1 MELAFSSPHTKP
13 KRQIHFR
20 NISTK
25 YRHGSL
31 ALDLQLLSS
40 GSDDC
45 LSVTDSV
52 DFYNQSM
59 SSLLDLHAPLTTRS
73 VSFSRSAR
81 WYTVALRKMKAAGRV
96 LERRIKAPGLTVHKQ
111 AFREHKRVYA
121 EALRDARARFYSTII
136 NNSPGNSKQRSSTIN
151 HLLKPPSP
159 CHSEATEERCNMHIT
174 FFKQKVNNIRSH
186 LSITAVSPH

>member
-52 DFYNQSM
+52 DFYNQSL
-59 SSLLDLHAPLTTRS
+59 SSRLDLHAPLTTRS

-81 WYTVALRKMKAAGRV
+81 RYTVALRKMKAAGRV

-111 AFREHKRVYA
+111 AYREHKRAYA

-136 NNSPGNSKQRSSTIN
+136 NNSPGNSIQLFSKIN
-151 HLLKPPSP
+151 HLLKVQNA
-159 CHSEATEERCNMHIT
+159 HYLFQT
-174 FFKQKVNNIRSH
+174 KG
-186 LSITAVSPH
+186 